1 MNNFAFLFAAL
12 TPMFVL
18 FARYKSG
25 QVHINQRISSFI
37 FREKTVSEL
46 LSIKRKF
53 NIPNKKSKINGLPE
67 LAASADFGDLF
78 AVALVSGQN
87 PRAGIEII
95 AEYLTPNFEL
105 GIRKAIRE
113 NAFGKP
119 LMTALSEMV
128 EQKETRVL
136 KPLIKQM
143 EIAIERGTPLADVSR
158 AFAEDQ
164 RLKFRNLLMKQA
176 AAKEISMLVPVVFV
190 VLPSV
195 LAVAMYPALT
205 VLQQLG

>member
-1 MNNFAFLFAAL
+1 MNNFAFLFAASI
-12 TPMFVL
+12 PVFVL
-18 FARYKSG
+18 FARYKSE
-25 QVHINQRISSFI
+25 QVHLNRRISSFI

-46 LSIKRKF
+46 LSIKRKL
-53 NIPNKKSKINGLPE
+53 NIPNRKSKINGLPE

-143 EIAIERGTPLADVSR
+143 ETAIERGTPLADVSR

>member
-12 TPMFVL
+12 IPVFVL
-18 FARYKSG
+18 FARYKSD
-25 QVHINQRISSFI
+25 QVHLNQRISSFI

-46 LSIKRKF
+46 LSVKRKF
-53 NIPNKKSKINGLPE
+53 NILNRTSKINGLPE

-143 EIAIERGTPLADVSR
+143 ETAIERGTPLANVSR

>member
-12 TPMFVL
+12 TPVFVL
-18 FARYKSG
+18 FARYKSD

-37 FREKTVSEL
+37 FRDKTVSEL

-176 AAKEISMLVPVVFV
+176 AAKEISMLVPVVLV

>member
-12 TPMFVL
+12 TPVFVL
-18 FARYKSG
+18 FARYKSD

>member
-12 TPMFVL
+12 TPVFVL
-18 FARYKSG
+18 FARYKSD

-143 EIAIERGTPLADVSR
+143 ETAIERGTPLADVSR

>member
-12 TPMFVL
+12 TPLFVL
-18 FARYKSG
+18 FARYKSN
-25 QVHINQRISSFI
+25 QVQLKQRISSFI
-37 FREKTVSEL
+37 FLEKTVLEL
-46 LSIKRKF
+46 LSTKRKF
-53 NIPNKKSKINGLPE
+53 HSSNKKSKINGLPE

-119 LMTALSEMV
+119 LMVALFEMV

-143 EIAIERGTPLADVSR
+143 ETAIERGTPLADVSR

-176 AAKEISMLVPVVFV
+176 AAKEIFMLVPVVFV

>member
-1 MNNFAFLFAAL
+1 
-12 TPMFVL
+12 
-18 FARYKSG
+18 
-25 QVHINQRISSFI
+25 
-37 FREKTVSEL
+37 
-46 LSIKRKF
+46 
-53 NIPNKKSKINGLPE
+53 
-67 LAASADFGDLF
+67 
-78 AVALVSGQN
+78 
-87 PRAGIEII
+87 
-95 AEYLTPNFEL
+95 
-105 GIRKAIRE
+105 
-113 NAFGKP
+113 
-119 LMTALSEMV
+119 
-128 EQKETRVL
+128 
-136 KPLIKQM
+136 M

>member
-37 FREKTVSEL
+37 FQEKTVSEL

-143 EIAIERGTPLADVSR
+143 ETAIERGTPLADVSR

>member
-1 MNNFAFLFAAL
+1 MNNFAFFIAAL
-12 TPMFVL
+12 IPVFVL
-18 FARYKSG
+18 FARYKSD
-25 QVHINQRISSFI
+25 QVHLNQRISSFI

-53 NIPNKKSKINGLPE
+53 NIPNRKSKINGLPE

-143 EIAIERGTPLADVSR
+143 ETAIERGTPLADVSR

>member
-1 MNNFAFLFAAL
+1 M
-12 TPMFVL
+12 
-18 FARYKSG
+18 
-25 QVHINQRISSFI
+25 
-37 FREKTVSEL
+37 
-46 LSIKRKF
+46 
-53 NIPNKKSKINGLPE
+53 PE

>member
-12 TPMFVL
+12 IPVFVL
-18 FARYKSG
+18 FARYKSDR
-25 QVHINQRISSFI
+25 VHLNQRISSFI

-53 NIPNKKSKINGLPE
+53 NTPNRKSKINGLPE

-143 EIAIERGTPLADVSR
+143 ETAIERGTPLAEVSR

>member
-1 MNNFAFLFAAL
+1 MNNFAFLIAAL
-12 TPMFVL
+12 IPVFVL
-18 FARYKSG
+18 FARYKSD
-25 QVHINQRISSFI
+25 QVQLNQRISSFI

-53 NIPNKKSKINGLPE
+53 NIPNRKSKINGLPE

-143 EIAIERGTPLADVSR
+143 ETAIERGTPLADVSR

>member
-12 TPMFVL
+12 IPVFVL
-18 FARYKSG
+18 FARYKSD
-25 QVHINQRISSFI
+25 QVHLNQRISSFI

-46 LSIKRKF
+46 LSVKRKF
-53 NIPNKKSKINGLPE
+53 NIPNRKSKINGLPE

-143 EIAIERGTPLADVSR
+143 ETAIERGTPLADVSR

>member
-1 MNNFAFLFAAL
+1 MNNFAFLIAAL
-12 TPMFVL
+12 IPVFVL
-18 FARYKSG
+18 FARYKSD
-25 QVHINQRISSFI
+25 QVHLNQRISSFI

-53 NIPNKKSKINGLPE
+53 NIPNRKSKINGLPE

-143 EIAIERGTPLADVSR
+143 ETAIERGTPLADVSR